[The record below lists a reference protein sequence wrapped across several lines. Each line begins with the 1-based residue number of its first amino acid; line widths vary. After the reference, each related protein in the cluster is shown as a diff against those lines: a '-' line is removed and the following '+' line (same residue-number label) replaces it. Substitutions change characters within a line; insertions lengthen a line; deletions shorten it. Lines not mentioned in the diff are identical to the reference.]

1 LIQGNRRDH
10 YDYEHQPTQRDVW
23 PMLSHV
29 GADEIDRKVD
39 ARKSE
44 NNGNEGDRK
53 RSEDDEGASSD
64 AFLADKGI
72 R

>member
-1 LIQGNRRDH
+1 
-10 YDYEHQPTQRDVW
+10 
-23 PMLSHV
+23 MLSHV